1 MQKLWKANQAWI
13 FHKPVDPEELEIPDY
28 FDVVTKPMDFSTIK
42 QKLALNQYHGGLQEF
57 IEDVNL
63 TFDNCIKYNGEDSS
77 VGKMCKTVR
86 EEFHKI
92 YQ

>member
-28 FDVVTKPMDFSTIK
+28 FEVITKPMDFSTIK
-42 QKLALNQYHGGLQEF
+42 QKLALNQYIRGGLTEF
-57 IEDVNL
+57 VDDINL

-86 EEFHKI
+86 EEF
-92 YQ
+92 

>member
-42 QKLALNQYHGGLQEF
+42 NKLALN
-57 IEDVNL
+57 
-63 TFDNCIKYNGEDSS
+63 
-77 VGKMCKTVR
+77 
-86 EEFHKI
+86 
-92 YQ
+92 